1 MAKTFSTTVSLKNYL
16 ESACNKAVENA
27 CNRLLGTLQQ
37 LIDSEYYDVYDPVW
51 YNRTYQFWESATTK
65 MLSNTCGQIFM
76 NPNAMHYGSGWSGE
90 EQIQAANLGIHG
102 GMFTDATLQHRY
114 WDKFIEYCD
123 ENAVQILKEE
133 LKKQGLSTK

>member
-1 MAKTFSTTVSLKNYL
+1 MAKTFTTTIALKNYL
-16 ESACNKAVENA
+16 ESSCNIAVQNA

-51 YNRTYQFWESATTK
+51 YNRTYQFWQSAMTQ

-76 NPNAMHYGSGWSGE
+76 NPDAMHYVGWSGE

-102 GMFTDATLQHRY
+102 GIITDTTVEHRY
-114 WDKFIEYCD
+114 WNKFVEYC
-123 ENAVQILKEE
+123 EKNAVRILKEE
-133 LKKQGLSTK
+133 LKKQGLSVK